1 MPKLLWVGL
10 ALALWATVI
19 GGSLAAISLL
29 IPALTP
35 RRVEVAREYLRPRAV
50 GMGTFHALGLLFL
63 LSRADGRPL
72 VGLLGIL
79 WLALAVLCLLLGL
92 SALVQQVG
100 FLLFPDQNRLRRAV
114 GSGLVVG
121 WACAFPYLGQAL
133 GIALL
138 VGAYA
143 AGLAGWTRKPAASPE
158 VDPNLTSDGAP
169 AAPEGG

>member
-114 GSGLVVG
+114 ES
-121 WACAFPYLGQAL
+121 C
-133 GIALL
+133 
-138 VGAYA
+138 
-143 AGLAGWTRKPAASPE
+143 R
-158 VDPNLTSDGAP
+158 
-169 AAPEGG
+169 